1 MRKQG
6 VNKMKMQRSNYV
18 RIVAVAVLIAFAG
31 AGCASNGGGLP
42 TMTDTTKG
50 GILGGATG
58 AAIGAIID
66 AGNPWAGALIG
77 AAGGALTGAIVGHFM
92 DERKKDLEK
101 ALAPQINAGLASVQ
115 ILKDHAVLVTMT
127 GTTAF
132 APGSSVVNQGFIPT
146 LQTIANVVKT
156 YGKTT
161 VAVIGHPD
169 ATGTISER
177 QTLANQRA
185 EAVRSMLLLAGVSPA
200 LVTSSGNA
208 NSKYMDGRVEV
219 VIHPLIS
226 ATS

>member
-1 MRKQG
+1 MKIG
-6 VNKMKMQRSNYV
+6 SKGSAYMKM
-18 RIVAVAVLIAFAG
+18 VAVAVLIAFAG

-101 ALAPQINAGLASVQ
+101 ALAPQINAGLITVE
-115 ILKDHAVLVTMT
+115 ILKDKALLVTMT
-127 GTTAF
+127 GATAF

-146 LQTIANVVKT
+146 VQTIGNVVKT

-161 VAVIGHPD
+161 IAVIGHPD
-169 ATGTISER
+169 ATGTIAER
-177 QTLANQRA
+177 QTLSSQRA
-185 EAVRSMLLLAGVSPA
+185 EAVRSKFLLAGVSQV
-200 LVTSSGNA
+200 LVTASGNA
-208 NSKYMDGRVEV
+208 NSKYLDGRVEV

-226 ATS
+226 G

>member
-1 MRKQG
+1 
-6 VNKMKMQRSNYV
+6 MKMQRSIYA
-18 RIVAVAVLIAFAG
+18 RTVAVAVLIALAG
-31 AGCASNGGGLP
+31 AGCAGNGGALP

-66 AGNPWAGALIG
+66 HANPWAGALIG

-101 ALAPQINAGLASVQ
+101 ALAPQINAGLITVD

-127 GTTAF
+127 GKTAF
-132 APGSSVVNQGFIPT
+132 APGSSVVNQDFIPT
-146 LQTIANVVKT
+146 VQTIAKVVKT

-161 VAVIGHPD
+161 LAVIGHPD
-169 ATGTISER
+169 AKGTMAER

-200 LVTSSGNA
+200 LVTASGNG
-208 NSKYMDGRVEV
+208 NSKYLDGRVEV
-219 VIHPLIS
+219 VVHPLIS
-226 ATS
+226 G

>member
-1 MRKQG
+1 
-6 VNKMKMQRSNYV
+6 MKMYRSIYM
-18 RIVAVAVLIAFAG
+18 RTVAVAILVAFAG
-31 AGCASNGGGLP
+31 AGCASNGGGLANV
-42 TMTDTTKG
+42 TDTTKG

-66 AGNPWAGALIG
+66 TGNPWAGALIG

-101 ALAPQINAGLASVQ
+101 DLAPQINAGLITVQ
-115 ILKDHAVLVTMT
+115 ILKDNAVLVTMT

-146 LQTIANVVKT
+146 VQTIANVVKT

-169 ATGTISER
+169 ATGSIAER
-177 QTLANQRA
+177 QMLSNQRA
-185 EAVRSMLLLAGVSPA
+185 EAVRNLFLLAGVSPA
-200 LVTSSGNA
+200 LVTVSGNA

-219 VIHPLIS
+219 VVQPLVS
-226 ATS
+226 S

>member
-1 MRKQG
+1 MKIG
-6 VNKMKMQRSNYV
+6 SKGSAYMKM
-18 RIVAVAVLIAFAG
+18 VAVAVLIAFAG

-101 ALAPQINAGLASVQ
+101 ALAPQINAGLITVE
-115 ILKDHAVLVTMT
+115 ILKDKALLVTMT
-127 GTTAF
+127 GVTAF

-146 LQTIANVVKT
+146 VQTIGNVVKT

-161 VAVIGHPD
+161 IAVIGHPD
-169 ATGTISER
+169 ATGTIAER
-177 QTLANQRA
+177 QTLSNQRA
-185 EAVRSMLLLAGVSPA
+185 EAVRSMFLLTGVSPV
-200 LVTSSGNA
+200 LVTASGNA
-208 NSKYMDGRVEV
+208 NSKYLDGRVEV

-226 ATS
+226 G